1 MAYKVIRSE
10 EVNRDLRLILRH
22 LVDSYVALG
31 DPLTDAFERATHRV
45 DAILDDMRA
54 LGHMPHQGTQLSA
67 LRPGLRQVTKKR
79 AIFYF
84 VVDEDARIV
93 RIIAVFFGGQDHGR
107 HIQARLAGF

>member
-22 LVDSYVALG
+22 LVDSYVVLG

>member
-31 DPLTDAFERATHRV
+31 DPLTDAFERAAHRV
-45 DAILDDMRA
+45 DAMLDDMRA
-54 LGHMPHQGTQLSA
+54 LGHMPHQGTQLPA
-67 LRPGLRQVTKKR
+67 VMPGLRQVTKKR

-84 VVDEDARIV
+84 TVEEDARTV
-93 RIIAVFFGGQDHGR
+93 RIIAVFFSGQDHGR
-107 HIQARLAGF
+107 HIQARLTGL